1 LSLTALQQAY
11 AETQRDAS
19 PRWFL
24 DTLAWV
30 RATGDTTEGRLSL
43 VEYFAPPGSES
54 PWHVHRTEDESFYVI
69 EGSMTLIV
77 GEEHKLISL
86 GTGGY
91 AFGPRNIP
99 HGFRVSSDHP
109 ARMLF
114 MTTGGDFAKFVLE
127 ASQPASRLSLPEPT
141 APDIPRLVQIAD
153 RHNLGILGPLPK

>member
-1 LSLTALQQAY
+1 LSLTDLQQAY
-11 AETQRDAS
+11 VETQVEAS

-30 RATGDTTEGRLSL
+30 RATGDTTHGRLSL

-77 GEEHKLISL
+77 GEEHQMISL
-86 GTGGY
+86 SAGGF
-91 AFGPRNIP
+91 AFGPRNVP
-99 HGFRVSSDHP
+99 HGFRVTSDYP

-114 MTTGGDFAKFVLE
+114 MTTGGEFAKFVLE

-141 APDIPRLVQIAD
+141 APDIPKLTQIAGQHD
-153 RHNLGILGPLPK
+153 MGILGPLPK